1 MLDWFGML
9 WDFKWDYFSGA
20 KITVLLSLFSVLAGF
35 ILGVIIVLLRMSG
48 IKPLQWLT
56 TAYIELVRG
65 TPLLVQIFIIYFG
78 LTEFGIEFSPF
89 MAGVVAVSINSSAYL
104 SEIFRAGIQAI
115 DRGQAEAARS
125 LGMSKAMTLRHIVL
139 PQAFRNVL
147 PAIGNEFVTI
157 IKETS
162 IVSFIGITDIMFQ
175 TEVIRSKTYTA
186 LGPLM
191 GAAMIYFILTFTL
204 SKAVATLERKLS
216 SHD

>member
-9 WDFKWDYFSGA
+9 WDFKWDYLSGA

-35 ILGVIIVLLRMSG
+35 ILGVVIVLVRMSG
-48 IKPLQWLT
+48 FKPLKWLT

-125 LGMSKAMTLRHIVL
+125 LGMSKAMTLRYIVL
-139 PQAFRNVL
+139 PLGVSQRPACDWQRVRDHYKGNVHCQL
-147 PAIGNEFVTI
+147 HRHYGHHVPNRGH
-157 IKETS
+157 
-162 IVSFIGITDIMFQ
+162 
-175 TEVIRSKTYTA
+175 TE
-186 LGPLM
+186 
-191 GAAMIYFILTFTL
+191 
-204 SKAVATLERKLS
+204 
-216 SHD
+216 